1 MRLSHI
7 FTLVFLL
14 GGNSAWSQT
23 NIQSVTLNEAV
34 SLSLMNDPDLKSALA
49 TRDAGVEAKWLAIS
63 QILPNITYN
72 FQKYPNTKTE
82 SSNVNTTGQW
92 VTSSYDGQSKSIVFK
107 QPIFRPRE
115 FIGVSQGNKQ
125 EDQALLTY
133 ENAFT
138 QAVIR
143 ALGAYGSYLVD
154 EATLKFNEATVQAS
168 KVRETAF
175 EKMSG
180 AGLASSIDLLRAR
193 HEKQRSLM
201 ELSNAK
207 QQFSFSRQNFL
218 KITGSNNIRPNTL
231 IQTPQPDTLL
241 IDGKFED
248 LIDRALNN
256 NFEIRAGE
264 KAVEIARLEVLKN
277 IADHSPTVDF
287 IAQYVQSNSA
297 SDFTIGNQYKTTQA
311 GVVITVPLYSGGRV
325 TAATRQADANHRKAL
340 ADLQSTKNR
349 INANFHKAYEGLN
362 TARERWDM
370 AVASMKANMT
380 DLDSMKKQ
388 QNSGLKSKVDVVM
401 AERNLAESQ
410 RDETL
415 AKVEWILAKA
425 SLMGLMGDIEKI
437 VGQEYTSLFSNQF

>member
-1 MRLSHI
+1 
-7 FTLVFLL
+7 
-14 GGNSAWSQT
+14 
-23 NIQSVTLNEAV
+23 
-34 SLSLMNDPDLKSALA
+34 
-49 TRDAGVEAKWLAIS
+49 
-63 QILPNITYN
+63 
-72 FQKYPNTKTE
+72 
-82 SSNVNTTGQW
+82 
-92 VTSSYDGQSKSIVFK
+92 
-107 QPIFRPRE
+107 
-115 FIGVSQGNKQ
+115 
-125 EDQALLTY
+125 
-133 ENAFT
+133 
-138 QAVIR
+138 
-143 ALGAYGSYLVD
+143 
-154 EATLKFNEATVQAS
+154 
-168 KVRETAF
+168 
-175 EKMSG
+175 
-180 AGLASSIDLLRAR
+180 
-193 HEKQRSLM
+193 M

-325 TAATRQADANHRKAL
+325 TAVTRQADANHRKAL